1 LPIDK
6 ILPMSII
13 LNQGNINS
21 VDVHSYKEADRCLQ
35 DLALLLEPNVSHYAR
50 VVVVFEDAFVWNSNI
65 VLTPE
70 DCGSNNFL
78 QRAMQ
83 AEWEFNAGVRPDWW
97 PSGIEAD
104 RMWEVHCREDRH
116 NGRAELA
123 RGRLDRYDLRP
134 IVRNRLP
141 PLKAYSE

>member
-1 LPIDK
+1 MLSLNLIKKLIDVFR
-6 ILPMSII
+6 I
-13 LNQGNINS
+13 
-21 VDVHSYKEADRCLQ
+21 
-35 DLALLLEPNVSHYAR
+35 DLSLLIGGDNHYYMR
-50 VVVVFEDAFVWNSNI
+50 VIVIFEDAFVWNSNI

-83 AEWEFNAGVRPDWW
+83 AEWEFNAGIRPDWW

-123 RGRLDRYDLRP
+123 RGRLDRYDLQP
-134 IVRNRLP
+134 LVRNPLP
-141 PLKAYSE
+141 PHKLHDE

>member
-1 LPIDK
+1 VPIDK
-6 ILPMSII
+6 ILPMNII
-13 LNQGNINS
+13 LNQGHINS
-21 VDVHSYKEADRCLQ
+21 TSVQSYKESDRCLQ
-35 DLALLLEPNVSHYAR
+35 DLALLGEPNNYIR

-65 VLTPE
+65 VLTHE

-78 QRAMQ
+78 QRAML

-123 RGRLDRYDLRP
+123 RGRLDRYDLHP
-134 IVRNRLP
+134 VVRNLLP
-141 PLKAYSE
+141 PRKVYSE